1 MINYSKRRLM
11 HSFLLWLQ
19 KTLNLSQDLLF
30 KILLSLAV
38 VLLLWLIRQLVQRI
52 IWRKVENLYR
62 KYRLRKNL
70 GYVIFFTGFL
80 LILRIWVAGIGSFAT
95 YLGLLSAGLAIAL
108 KDFVANL
115 AGWIFIMWRKPFEVG
130 DRIQIGQQ
138 MGDVIDIRI
147 FAFTLME
154 IGADRVSAEQSTG
167 RVVHIPNGKV
177 MTEHLANYSKGF
189 KYIWNEIPVLITFE
203 SNWRAAKETV
213 LDIGNS
219 HAMHLSERAEKK
231 VKEASKKFLIFY
243 NKLTPM
249 VYVAVKASGVEITLR
264 YLCEP
269 KSKRMTEN
277 LIWQDILSAF
287 EKNPDIE
294 FAYPTYRYYD
304 NSIESKSSIEKA
316 EMENPE

>member
-1 MINYSKRRLM
+1 M
-11 HSFLLWLQ
+11 HGFLLWLQ
-19 KTLNLSQDLLF
+19 QTLNLSMDLLF
-30 KILLSLAV
+30 KILFSLSIIIF
-38 VLLLWLIRQLVQRI
+38 LWLIKRI
-52 IWRKVENLYR
+52 IQKIIWIKVENLYK

-70 GYVIFFTGFL
+70 GYIIFIIGFVF
-80 LILRIWVAGIGSFAT
+80 ILRIWVTGIGQFAT
-95 YLGLLSAGLAIAL
+95 FIGLLSAGLAIAL

-115 AGWIFIMWRKPFEVG
+115 AGWIFIVWRRPLEVG
-130 DRIQIGQQ
+130 DRIQIGSQ

-154 IGADRVSAEQSTG
+154 IGAERVSAEQSTG

-203 SNWRAAKETV
+203 SNWRTAKDTILE
-213 LDIGNS
+213 IGNN

-249 VYVAVKASGVEITLR
+249 VYISVKASGVEITLR

-269 KSKRMTEN
+269 KSRRMTEN
-277 LIWQDILSAF
+277 LIWQDILAAF
-287 EKNPDIE
+287 EKHDDIE
-294 FAYPTYRYYD
+294 FAYPTQRFYD
-304 NSIESKSSIEKA
+304 NYRESKHKSQE
-316 EMENPE
+316 EEG